1 MALFSVESLGASDAC
16 RESQIRFLL
25 IRSNTPL
32 GYPFQEMILGN
43 PQALCISRN
52 IEKFETLQ
60 NKKKSRKRCL
70 RCLLSALRYYP
81 ICCLECENNAQLKPP
96 KIDPGM
102 LQLKTKRLQ
111 LHERRATSI
120 KRNEVSALK
129 IKTLASKENLT
140 RTLRTSCVTC
150 KQNNHLR

>member
-1 MALFSVESLGASDAC
+1 MSRISN
-16 RESQIRFLL
+16 QIFAYTLKH
-25 IRSNTPL
+25 
-32 GYPFQEMILGN
+32 PFGI
-43 PQALCISRN
+43 PISRN
-52 IEKFETLQ
+52 DIGKSPSALHFEKYRKVRNFAKQ
-60 NKKKSRKRCL
+60 KKSRKRCL